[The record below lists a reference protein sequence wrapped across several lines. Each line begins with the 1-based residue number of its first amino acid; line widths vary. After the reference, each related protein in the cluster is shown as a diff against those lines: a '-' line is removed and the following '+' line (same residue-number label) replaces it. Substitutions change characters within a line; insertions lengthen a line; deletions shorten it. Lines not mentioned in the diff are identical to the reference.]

1 MLITISVH
9 NSCSSDE
16 FRCDN
21 DQCIPKDS
29 TCDFKEDCLDGS
41 DESSTY
47 CGKSCILILCMWYTN
62 IYFHAEAYVCSIIV
76 VVVFHS
82 SSPAK

>member
-47 CGKSCILILCMWYTN
+47 CGKSCI
-62 IYFHAEAYVCSIIV
+62 
-76 VVVFHS
+76 
-82 SSPAK
+82 